1 MPTAVVS
8 GPTVAIQPATKQCG
22 QNPRPTQ
29 LLNLLADDGLPD
41 SAGKIVS
48 VMAAKPSLKFFSEH
62 DTTSDAAAAPFLMA

>member
-48 VMAAKPSLKFFSEH
+48 VMAENPALDFSPN
-62 DTTSDAAAAPFLMA
+62 TTQQVTQRQRQS